1 EEGGVEPL
9 AYTPRIDA
17 CLSGDFT
24 YLVAEDLNG
33 SILVREI
40 HTETGQIVR
49 DYEIGQ
55 IDNKPVYK
63 PRVAPHGSGVR
74 VYFLNQSKLWFADIS
89 GGSVSS
95 NTLVGGVGLDTEYDV
110 LPGGV
115 CAYCY
120 YKGAGEGYAVA
131 VYDNGVV
138 YERDSL
144 PVASHGVALPVG
156 WASSTSWLVVVYG
169 RDTDDD
175 TQVIGTLQLGA
186 SDRAYAEF
194 DDFPTLDDTFDIRGF
209 RIESVG
215 ACLGPD
221 DTVFVTVHHPNVSS
235 TGDAGGQF
243 TEPAPWTRLYQ
254 VAIDDGAPVVG
265 WGTRR
270 CHRVRPVS
278 KPWYDA
284 ERETVHFMAA
294 HASGARFEVTDDNR
308 YFVVLQS
315 EYGAGDTGV
324 YPMAHFAQE
333 RAEPCLQSNA
343 SDLQQPNVQP
353 CTPLIDDEG
362 NVALIGLEREPGV
375 EI

>member
-1 EEGGVEPL
+1 PL

-74 VYFLNQSKLWFADIS
+74 VYFLNQGKLWFADIS

-95 NTLVGGVGLDTEYDV
+95 NTLVSEVRTEVEYDV

-115 CAYCY
+115 CAY
-120 YKGAGEGYAVA
+120 AALEEGSIVA

-138 YERDSL
+138 HESDQL
-144 PVASHGVALPVG
+144 PGPLYGVALPVG
-156 WASSTSWLVVVYG
+156 WTSSTSWLVVVYG
-169 RDTDDD
+169 RTYEDPETEDSE
-175 TQVIGTLQLGA
+175 QFVGTLQLGA

-194 DDFPTLDDTFDIRGF
+194 DDFPKLDDTFNIRGF

-243 TEPAPWTRLYQ
+243 TEPAPWTLLYQ
-254 VAIDDGAPVVG
+254 VAIADGAQVG
-265 WGTRR
+265 GTRR

-308 YFVVLQS
+308 YFVVLQA

-343 SDLQQPNVQP
+343 SDLQQPNVQ
-353 CTPLIDDEG
+353 
-362 NVALIGLEREPGV
+362 
-375 EI
+375 